1 MKNRV
6 FLALGAFLGLLLPAQ
21 GQDVGYLTLKQTIP
35 LAQIQGGFN
44 HMSVDSGRS
53 LLFAT
58 APANNSLE
66 IIDLKAGKSV
76 RSIGGETPAAV
87 RFAPEFNQLYVTRGE
102 SVYIYDGK
110 SFDVVTK
117 VDLQC
122 RLDELQYDPA
132 SKQLFVGCMTD
143 GKTAIKVISIP
154 DGKPL
159 GEIKLPA
166 RPQGFVLELKGKRI
180 FANMASLNKV
190 AVIDREKRTL
200 STTWTVKEAGGNYPI
215 ALDEFRHRLF
225 VGCRTPARVVVF
237 DSNTGK
243 PLASVG
249 IAGGADDMFYD
260 SVLQLVY
267 VSCGEGS
274 LDIVTQGN
282 GDAYKFNSRLETA
295 SGARN
300 SAFSSEL
307 SSIFVAVP
315 QRGKEP
321 AEIRVFL
328 IDDVVTRLHSGE
340 WQAF

>member
-1 MKNRV
+1 VKNKV
-6 FLALGAFLGLLLPAQ
+6 FLSLGVFLGLLPAQ
-21 GQDVGYLTLKQTIP
+21 AQDVGYLTLNRTIP
-35 LAQIQGGFN
+35 LAHIEGGFN
-44 HMSVDSGRS
+44 HISVDSGRN

-58 APANNSLE
+58 APADKTLE
-66 IIDLKAGKSV
+66 IIDLKAGKSL
-76 RSIGGETPAAV
+76 RSLDGETPAAV
-87 RFAPEFNQLYVTRGE
+87 RFAPEFDQLYATRGE

-110 SFDVVTK
+110 AFDVVTK

-132 SKQLFVGCMTD
+132 SKQLFAGCMTD
-143 GKTAIKVISIP
+143 GKTAIKVVSIP

-166 RPQGFVLELKGKRI
+166 RPQGFVVELKGKRI
-180 FANMASLNKV
+180 FANMASLGKV

-200 STTWTVKEAGGNYPI
+200 TTTWSVQGAGGNYPI
-215 ALDEFRHRLF
+215 ALDELRHRLF
-225 VGCRTPARVVVF
+225 VGCRRPARVVVI
-237 DSNTGK
+237 DANTGNS
-243 PLASVG
+243 LASVA
-249 IAGGADDMFYD
+249 IGGDADDMFYD

-307 SSIFVAVP
+307 RSFFVAVP
-315 QRGKEP
+315 QRGKDP
-321 AEIRVFL
+321 AEIRIFL
-328 IDDVVTRLHSGE
+328 IDERRHAS
-340 WQAF
+340 AP